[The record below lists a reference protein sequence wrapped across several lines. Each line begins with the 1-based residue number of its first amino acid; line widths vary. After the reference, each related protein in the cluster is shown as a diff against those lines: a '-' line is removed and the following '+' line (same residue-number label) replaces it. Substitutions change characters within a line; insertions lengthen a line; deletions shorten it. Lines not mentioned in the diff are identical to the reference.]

1 MRGDPD
7 LKPQESDNLSFGFDL
22 DVNDNLSLGASYLSY
37 EFSNSITNP
46 SRRSLIERQECHL
59 RDATG
64 NPITQ
69 KDPDGGSRE
78 LYIPI
83 SRMVNGLETCF
94 NVTPADPDGYIGM
107 SHSFSSFYNTDSR
120 ELEAIDFNL
129 NYRLQTGRGA
139 FSVRPNIIYL
149 LKDES
154 TNPTINDGLPVDQV
168 GRSFFWNGQA
178 EYRAVLNLG
187 WDRGKHSAILVG
199 RHIAPINSL
208 SIKPVANGPDILSLS
223 TENGSTTTWDFIYG
237 YRFGDAEQGRVT
249 FNVQNFTAYQP
260 AGTIRGPSQG
270 RRYGIQLNYSFSE

>member
-1 MRGDPD
+1 M
-7 LKPQESDNLSFGFDL
+7 
-22 DVNDNLSLGASYLSY
+22 
-37 EFSNSITNP
+37 
-46 SRRSLIERQECHL
+46 
-59 RDATG
+59 
-64 NPITQ
+64 
-69 KDPDGGSRE
+69 

-129 NYRLQTGRGA
+129 NYRVETGRGA

-154 TNPTINDGLPVDQV
+154 VNPTINDGLPVDQV

-187 WDRGKHSAILVG
+187 WDLGKHSAILVG

-208 SIKPVANGPDILSLS
+208 SIKSVANGPDILSLS
-223 TENGSTTTWDFIYG
+223 TANGSTTTWDFIYG
-237 YRFGDAEQGRVT
+237 YRFGDEEQGRVT

-260 AGTIRGPSQG
+260 AGTIRGPAQG